1 MKWKIAAAAPIAIA
15 AVLWIGNT
23 SLFSSFPQ
31 DAPLRIIAHRG
42 QHQLF
47 ESSNLQNDTCTASL
61 MLPPTHEFL
70 ENTLPSMKAA
80 FDAGADVVEL
90 DVHLTPDKQFAVF
103 HDWTVDCRTDGHGVT
118 REHTLAE
125 LQALDI
131 GHGYTADGGN
141 TYPFRGKFKG
151 QMPSLKQ
158 TLDTFPDKR
167 FLINIKSND
176 PTEADRLVAYLT
188 ANNLMSPR
196 LSAYGGDRPVAR
208 LREIAPGMRAFSK
221 KTLKS
226 CALGYLTLGW
236 TSYMPKACRN
246 TTIFL
251 PGKFAWLAWGY
262 PNRLQQRVHDAGSDI
277 YLLGNNK
284 GTNGVEGI
292 DTVEALDS
300 VPDSWRMGILTDE
313 IETIGPAEKQ
323 K

>member
-1 MKWKIAAAAPIAIA
+1 MQKRFWFAGGLMAAAVGLFVINSSELAPKPSGQRTI
-15 AVLWIGNT
+15 L
-23 SLFSSFPQ
+23 
-31 DAPLRIIAHRG
+31 AHRG
-42 QHQLF
+42 VYQRYDRT
-47 ESSNLQNDTCTASL
+47 NLNRDTCTASR
-61 MLPPTHEFL
+61 MLPSTHALL
-70 ENTLPSMKAA
+70 ENTLPSMKAG
-80 FDAGADVVEL
+80 FDAGADIVEI
-90 DVHLTPDKQFAVF
+90 DVHPTTDGQFAVF
-103 HDWTVDCRTDGHGVT
+103 HDWTVDCRTEGHGVT

-131 GHGYTADGGN
+131 GHGYTADGGK

-158 TLDTFPDKR
+158 VLDAFPDKR

-176 PTEADRLVAYLT
+176 PTEADKLVAYLK

-208 LREIAPGMRAFSK
+208 LREIAPGMRAFGK

-226 CALGYLTLGW
+226 CALSYLALGW
-236 TSYMPKACRN
+236 SGHMPKACRN
-246 TTIFL
+246 TTVFL

-262 PNRLQQRVHDAGSDI
+262 PNRLQQRFRDAGSDI

-284 GTNGVEGI
+284 NTNGVEGI

>member
-1 MKWKIAAAAPIAIA
+1 MRKRFWFTGGLAV
-15 AVLWIGNT
+15 AVL
-23 SLFSSFPQ
+23 SLFVINSSEL
-31 DAPLRIIAHRG
+31 APKPSGQRTILAHRG
-42 QHQLF
+42 VYQQYDRTGLTR
-47 ESSNLQNDTCTASL
+47 DTCTASR
-61 MLPPTHEFL
+61 MLPPRHAFL
-70 ENTLPSMKAA
+70 ENTLPSMKAG
-80 FDAGADVVEL
+80 FEAGADIIEI
-90 DVHLTPDKQFAVF
+90 DVHPTTDGQFAVF
-103 HDWTVDCRTDGHGVT
+103 HDWTLDCRTDGHGVT

-125 LQALDI
+125 LQVLDI
-131 GHGYTADGGN
+131 GHGYTADGGK

-158 TLDTFPDKR
+158 ALDAFPDKR

-176 PTEADRLVAYLT
+176 PTEADRLVAYLK
-188 ANNLMSPR
+188 ANSLMSPR

-226 CALGYLTLGW
+226 CALGYLMLGW
-236 TSYMPKACRN
+236 SGHMPKACRN
-246 TTIFL
+246 TTVFL

-262 PNRLQQRVHDAGSDI
+262 PNRLQHRFRDAGSEI

-284 GTNGVEGI
+284 NTNGVEGI
-292 DTVEALDS
+292 DSVKDLDD

-313 IETIGPAEKQ
+313 IETIGPALKQ